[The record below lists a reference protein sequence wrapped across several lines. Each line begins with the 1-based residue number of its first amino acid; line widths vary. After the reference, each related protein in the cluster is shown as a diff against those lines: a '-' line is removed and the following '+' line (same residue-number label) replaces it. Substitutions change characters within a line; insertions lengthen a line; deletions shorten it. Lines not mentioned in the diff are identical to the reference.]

1 MNIFF
6 TKEVRGAVAALPE
19 SEARHCIQVLRH
31 KVGDRIHFI
40 DGRGGLYEGEIV
52 EAGKKTCLL
61 KVLSHEEAYGKRAYR
76 VHLAVAPTK
85 NISRMEWLLE
95 KATEIGLDTFTPL
108 LCSHSERRVLKLERL
123 EKIVLS
129 AAKQS
134 VKAYLP
140 QLNPLTGFEDFLER
154 TDSEAGRFIAYL
166 GEGVKGALKQNY
178 KAGQD
183 VCLLIGPE
191 GGFSPQ
197 EARAAAD
204 AGFTPVTLGE
214 SRLRTETAALVACH
228 TIHLLNA

>member
-1 MNIFF
+1 MNIFYADQVNG
-6 TKEVRGAVAALPE
+6 EVAALPE
-19 SEARHCIQVLRH
+19 NEARHCIQVLRH
-31 KVGDRIHFI
+31 KAGDHIHFI
-40 DGRGGLYEGEIV
+40 DGRGGLYEGEIT

-61 KVLSHEEAYGKRAYR
+61 KVLSHKEDYGKRPYR

-95 KATEIGLDTFTPL
+95 KATEIGFDSFTPL
-108 LCSHSERRVLKLERL
+108 LCSHSERRVLKMQRL

-134 VKAYLP
+134 VKAFLP
-140 QLNPLTGFEDFLER
+140 VLNPLTSFDSFLKETR
-154 TDSEAGRFIAYL
+154 AETGRYIAYL
-166 GEGVKGALKQNY
+166 GEGVKGSLKENYEPGQN
-178 KAGQD
+178 

-197 EARAAAD
+197 EAEAAMG
-204 AGFTPVTLGE
+204 AGFIPVTLGE

>member
-1 MNIFF
+1 M
-6 TKEVRGAVAALPE
+6 AALPE
-19 SEARHCIQVLRH
+19 SEARHCVQVLRH
-31 KVGDRIHFI
+31 KVGDHIHFI
-40 DGRGGLYEGEIV
+40 DGQGGFYEGKIT

-61 KVLSHEEAYGKRAYR
+61 KVISHKENYGKRPYR

-129 AAKQS
+129 ATKQS

-140 QLNPLTGFEDFLER
+140 EFSPLTRFDEFLAATA
-154 TDSEAGRFIAYL
+154 TDTDRFIAYL
-166 GEGVKGALKQNY
+166 GEGVKGSLKQNY
-178 KAGQD
+178 KTGKD

-197 EARAAAD
+197 EAEAAVR
-204 AGFTPVTLGE
+204 AGFTPITLGE

>member
-1 MNIFF
+1 M
-6 TKEVRGAVAALPE
+6 AALPE

-40 DGRGGLYEGEIV
+40 DGQGGLYEGEIA

-61 KVLSHEEAYGKRAYR
+61 KVISHKENHGKRPYR

-123 EKIVLS
+123 EKIAIS

-140 QLNPLTGFEDFLER
+140 QLNPLTSFEAFLKEAPA
-154 TDSEAGRFIAYL
+154 EAGRYIAYL
-166 GEGVKGALKQNY
+166 GEGVKESLKQNY
-178 KAGQD
+178 KPGQD

-197 EARAAAD
+197 EAEAAVSS
-204 AGFTPVTLGE
+204 GFTPVTLGE

>member
-1 MNIFF
+1 
-6 TKEVRGAVAALPE
+6 
-19 SEARHCIQVLRH
+19 
-31 KVGDRIHFI
+31 
-40 DGRGGLYEGEIV
+40 
-52 EAGKKTCLL
+52 
-61 KVLSHEEAYGKRAYR
+61 
-76 VHLAVAPTK
+76 
-85 NISRMEWLLE
+85 MEWLLE

-108 LCSHSERRVLKLERL
+108 LCSHSERRVLKMERL

-134 VKAYLP
+134 VKAYFP
-140 QLNPLTGFEDFLER
+140 QLNPLIGFDDFLAE
-154 TDSEAGRFIAYL
+154 TDREADRFIAYL
-166 GEGVKGALKQNY
+166 GKGVKGALKQNY

-197 EARAAAD
+197 EAEAAAE
-204 AGFTPVTLGE
+204 AGFTPVSLGE